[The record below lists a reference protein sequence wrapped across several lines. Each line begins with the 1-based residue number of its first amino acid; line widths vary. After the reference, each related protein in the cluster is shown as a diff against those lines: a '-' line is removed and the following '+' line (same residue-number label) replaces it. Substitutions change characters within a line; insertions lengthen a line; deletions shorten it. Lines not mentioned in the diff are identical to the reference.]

1 MGGGP
6 PDLPPPAAPPNISLE
21 GDSRLM
27 DWDLKQG
34 IVTNGLLKPNS
45 VSKISNLHLSLSI
58 SNRLISIQAKICEN
72 LSNC

>member
-27 DWDLKQG
+27 DWDLLPDLLR
-34 IVTNGLLKPNS
+34 GLEADLF
-45 VSKISNLHLSLSI
+45 IS
-58 SNRLISIQAKICEN
+58 
-72 LSNC
+72 